1 MFTGIVQDML
11 PITALSKKPGLT
23 TFAIDLTPSLL
34 SELETGASIAVNGVC
49 FTVTEIKAKRVFF
62 DAIAETMDLSN
73 IGDLAVG
80 TQVNIER
87 SAKAGVEIGGH
98 ILSGHVIGRASVTD
112 IERSE
117 NNRRMTFQGSKEWM
131 KYIFNKGF
139 LALNGASLT
148 VASVDRTSARFS
160 INLIPETLRRTN
172 FSLLEV
178 GETVNVEIDQQTQV
192 IVDTVTNLLDDRLK
206 EGILEVAR

>member
-11 PITALSKKPGLT
+11 PIAALSKKPGLT
-23 TFAIDLTPSLL
+23 TFAVDLPPSLL
-34 SELETGASIAVNGVC
+34 SELETGASVAVNGVC
-49 FTVTEIKAKRVFF
+49 FTVTEIRDNRVFF

-73 IGDLAVG
+73 IGELAVG
-80 TQVNIER
+80 NQVNIER

-98 ILSGHVIGRASVTD
+98 ILSGHVIGSARVTD

-117 NNRRMTFQGSKEWM
+117 NNRRMTFQGSSEWM

-139 LALNGASLT
+139 LALNGASMT
-148 VASVDRTSARFS
+148 VASVDRTTARFS
-160 INLIPETLRRTN
+160 VNLIPETLRRTN
-172 FSLLEV
+172 FALLKV

-192 IVDTVTNLLDDRLK
+192 IVDTVTNVLDDRLR